1 MTTNKVK
8 CGQGKCPF
16 TDEFCASGDCPY
28 DTENMLKN
36 QQNFNIS
43 EGNVKEDD
51 INVANNVAQRNS
63 QDLTE
68 LWKKGKLEVGEE
80 YWVILTDERYLRSI
94 VVPVRAFYSCECG
107 FEGYLD
113 NEIKE
118 VLAPV
123 PSFEEYKDLK
133 LHDEKATIKL
143 GEKIIENDKLK
154 SLLKECKQRFETYKR
169 VKPCGEYM
177 IYDLEYLTS
186 KIDEVLK

>member
-1 MTTNKVK
+1 MTTNKV
-8 CGQGKCPF
+8 CGKGKCKF
-16 TDEFCASGDCPY
+16 TDEFCMSGDCPY
-28 DTENMLKN
+28 DTDNMLKN
-36 QQNFNIS
+36 QQNFNMS

-51 INVANNVAQRNS
+51 INVANNVVQRNS

-68 LWKKGKLEVGEE
+68 QWKKGKLEVGEE

-123 PSFEEYKDLK
+123 PNYEKWKSLNEILDSSLQTNKALAYRLNLCKD
-133 LHDEKATIKL
+133 
-143 GEKIIENDKLK
+143 
-154 SLLKECKQRFETYKR
+154 LLKECNHMILAYSINHDTFPKEK
-169 VKPCGEYM
+169 VKD
-177 IYDLEYLTS
+177 IVT
-186 KIDEVLK
+186 KIEGVLK